1 MTKAEL
7 VKKIADYRV
16 ATTPHKDYDRHVRN
30 LNKMSKRELE
40 LVANRI

>member
-7 VKKIADYRV
+7 VKKIADHRV

-30 LNKMSKRELE
+30 LNKMTKRELE
-40 LVANRI
+40 LVASRI